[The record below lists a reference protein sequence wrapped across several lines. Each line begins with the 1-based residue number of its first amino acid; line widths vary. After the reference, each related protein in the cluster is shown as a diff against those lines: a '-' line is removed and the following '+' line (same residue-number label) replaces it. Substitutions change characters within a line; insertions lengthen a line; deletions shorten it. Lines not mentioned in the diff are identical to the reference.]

1 MKVPPP
7 ITSGT
12 SLEGVVTIQPPIVSG
27 VEKGLPSGKVVG
39 DAKQVVG
46 DAKQVVRNAES
57 VPALTSSVA
66 QDPGAT

>member
-39 DAKQVVG
+39 DAKQVV
-46 DAKQVVRNAES
+46 RNAES
-57 VPALTSSVA
+57 VPVLTSSVA

>member
-1 MKVPPP
+1 M
-7 ITSGT
+7 
-12 SLEGVVTIQPPIVSG
+12 TIQPPIVSG
-27 VEKGLPSGKVVG
+27 VEKGLPSGK
-39 DAKQVVG
+39 VVG